1 MGFFDNLSNSIS
13 DAINQ
18 GSAATSRTART
29 LKLKSKLS
37 DLTHQRA
44 DLAAQLGASLYDA
57 TKDDPAFTAGR
68 ESLYEGIAAVDDQRA
83 ALQAQLTEI
92 EAQAEADAIARKTY
106 TCPVCGTQVKDSA
119 SFCPGCGK
127 PVSEIRDEVRRA
139 REEEEAAAKAAA
151 DEAARALICPNCG
164 AIVGDDDKFCQSC
177 GKAID
182 REAAVAKGTPSNP
195 IVEDAPAPVDA
206 IVEPVDDDAP
216 AEAQPQPA
224 ASADAKSQPVVPS
237 DAAESADKPQA

>member
-13 DAINQ
+13 DAISQ

-29 LKLKSKLS
+29 LKLKSKLA
-37 DLTHQRA
+37 DLTSQRT
-44 DLAAQLGASLYDA
+44 DLAAQLGASLYEA
-57 TKDDPAFTAGR
+57 TKGDPTFTQGR
-68 ESLYEGIAAVDDQRA
+68 ESLYDGIAAVDEQRE
-83 ALQAQLTEI
+83 ALQAELTEI

-127 PVSEIRDEVRRA
+127 PVAEIREEARRA

-164 AIVGDDDKFCQSC
+164 AIVGDNDKFCQSC
-177 GKAID
+177 GKPID

-195 IVEDAPAPVDA
+195 IVEGESSAVDA
-206 IVEPVDDDAP
+206 IVEPVGDEGD
-216 AEAQPQPA
+216 QPA
-224 ASADAKSQPVVPS
+224 AADSQAASAEKP
-237 DAAESADKPQA
+237 DAAEKPEA

>member
-13 DAINQ
+13 DAISQ

-37 DLTHQRA
+37 DLTGQRT
-44 DLAAQLGASLYDA
+44 DLAAQLGASLYEA
-57 TKDDPAFTAGR
+57 TKDDPAFTQGR
-68 ESLYEGIAAVDDQRA
+68 ESLYEGIAAVDEQRE
-83 ALQAQLTEI
+83 ALQAELTEI
-92 EAQAEADAIARKTY
+92 EAQAEAEAIARKIY

-127 PVSEIRDEVRRA
+127 PVAEIREEARRA

-164 AIVGDDDKFCQSC
+164 AIVGDADKFCQSC
-177 GKAID
+177 GKPID

-195 IVEDAPAPVDA
+195 IVEGSPDAVDA
-206 IVEPVDDDAP
+206 IVEPVDD
-216 AEAQPQPA
+216 EAQPAAEVEKPTSSAPEAAPA
-224 ASADAKSQPVVPS
+224 AKA
-237 DAAESADKPQA
+237 DAAEKPEA

>member
-13 DAINQ
+13 DAISQ

-37 DLTHQRA
+37 DLTGQRT
-44 DLAAQLGASLYDA
+44 DLAAQLGASLYEA
-57 TKDDPAFTAGR
+57 TKDDPAFTQGR
-68 ESLYEGIAAVDDQRA
+68 ESLYEGIAAVDEQRE
-83 ALQAQLTEI
+83 ALQAELTEI
-92 EAQAEADAIARKTY
+92 EAQAEAEAIARKTY

-127 PVSEIRDEVRRA
+127 PVAEIREEARRA
-139 REEEEAAAKAAA
+139 REEEEAAA

-164 AIVGDDDKFCQSC
+164 AIVGDADKFCQSC
-177 GKAID
+177 GKPID

-195 IVEDAPAPVDA
+195 IVEGSPDAVDA
-206 IVEPVDDDAP
+206 IVEPVDD
-216 AEAQPQPA
+216 EAQPAAEVEKPTSSAPEAAPA
-224 ASADAKSQPVVPS
+224 AKA
-237 DAAESADKPQA
+237 DAAEKPEA